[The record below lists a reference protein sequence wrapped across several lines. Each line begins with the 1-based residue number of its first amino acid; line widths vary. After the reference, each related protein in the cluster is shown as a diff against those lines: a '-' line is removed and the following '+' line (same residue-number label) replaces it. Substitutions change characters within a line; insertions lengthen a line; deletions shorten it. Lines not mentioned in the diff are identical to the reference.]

1 MASEQQRA
9 RRRLRRILAATALS
23 LVAVATAV
31 AQSQNEFGPGRTDKS
46 SVGYYYDTDEKGN
59 ISFTQILSWDTDP
72 YALRFEVTIR
82 NADGKNILHEFT
94 DDNSLEL
101 KLAPG
106 AYSYNIVTWNLLD
119 QPEAESGFQPL
130 RIVKAERPKLTAT
143 SPSSV
148 YIDSLNEKITLK
160 GEKLV
165 SGARYFLRSSDGE
178 GSEVEGSEVS
188 RPSGSEKEVVIKFPD
203 WAYKPGTF
211 DIVIVN
217 PGGLSSVEKK
227 ALLVEYNHPF
237 DVLLSLG
244 FAPAVFVTD
253 SWFKENWPEPVYWS
267 GASGA
272 LSAYFIKRASGIFGA
287 EAAFSFHRLT
297 GGTDDAK
304 LTSDYYLAGANL
316 LYKYRYLRN
325 LHFVA
330 RAGGGLSF
338 SKHSFDYDSESG
350 PKTDSKDPYLNAGIA
365 LQYFL
370 PRNFFAEFGV
380 DWVSI
385 FEKDHA
391 IGGIVPTL
399 RAGYQI
405 R

>member
-1 MASEQQRA
+1 MASDQHRA
-9 RRRLRRILAATALS
+9 YGQLKRIIAVTILTFAAAAS
-23 LVAVATAV
+23 AI
-31 AQSQNEFGPGRTDKS
+31 AQDTNEFGPGRADKS
-46 SVGYYYDTDEKGN
+46 SVGYYYDTDQKGH
-59 ISFTQILSWDTDP
+59 ISFTQLLCWNTDP

-82 NADGKNILHEFT
+82 NADGKDILHEFT
-94 DDNSLEL
+94 AGNSLEL

-119 QPEAESGFQPL
+119 KPEVESGFLPL
-130 RIVKAERPKLTAT
+130 HILKAEKPKLTGT

-148 YIDSLNEKITLK
+148 YTDSLNEKITLK

-165 SGARYFLRSSDGE
+165 SGARYFLRNSDIE

-188 RPSGSEKEVVIKFPD
+188 RSGNEKEVVIKFPD
-203 WAYKPGTF
+203 WAYKPGTY

-217 PGGLSSVEKK
+217 PGGISTAENK
-227 ALLVEYNHPF
+227 ALRVDYKRPLV
-237 DVLLSLG
+237 VLVSLG
-244 FAPAVFVTD
+244 YAPVSFVTD
-253 SWFKENWPEPVYWS
+253 SWFKENWTKPVYWA

-272 LSAYFIKRASGIFGA
+272 LSVYFMKVASGLFGT

-304 LTSDYYLAGANL
+304 LTSDYYLGGANL
-316 LYKYRYLRN
+316 LYKYRYLSN

-338 SKHSFDYDSESG
+338 SKHSFDYDGEAG
-350 PKTDSKDPYLNAGIA
+350 PKTNSTDPYLNAGVMV
-365 LQYFL
+365 QYFL
-370 PRNFFAEFGV
+370 PHNVFAEFGI

-391 IGGIVPTL
+391 IGGIEPAL
-399 RAGYQI
+399 RVGYQI